1 MKIMVLNGSP
11 KRDRSDCMHVTRAF
25 LEGMNS
31 ILENDVHTLH
41 VIDRHIEYCKGCLT
55 CMRNG
60 GNCVIEDDMK
70 GILEEILASDLLLF
84 SFPLYGFA
92 MPAPLKALLDR
103 TLPLGK
109 MAMRKVGDR
118 YEHVE
123 QADFSHLR
131 YVMICGCGFPNAKGN
146 FEGVVQQWRL
156 MFGSNALSI
165 TVPEAPMFNAPEAA
179 AVTEPFLKL
188 VEQAGRE
195 YAVNC
200 TVTAETME
208 KLAIP
213 MIPDEVYASI
223 VNGEAEAKC

>member
-1 MKIMVLNGSP
+1 MKIMILNGSP
-11 KRDRSDCMHVTRAF
+11 KGAGSDCMHITRAF

-31 ILENDVHTLH
+31 VSEHEVHILH
-41 VIDRHIEYCKGCLT
+41 VIHRHIEYCKGCFT
-55 CMRNG
+55 CMRG
-60 GNCVIEDDMK
+60 GGKCVIDDDMR

-84 SFPLYGFA
+84 SFPLYGFG

-109 MAMRKVGDR
+109 MDMRKVGGR

-131 YVMICGCGFPNAKGN
+131 YVMICGCGFPNARGN
-146 FEGVVQQWRL
+146 FEGVLQQWRL
-156 MFGSNALSI
+156 MFGPDALSI
-165 TVPEAPMFNAPEAA
+165 TVPEAPMFNAPEAS
-179 AVTEPFLKL
+179 AVTAPFLEL
-188 VEQAGRE
+188 VKQAGRE
-195 YAVNC
+195 YANNGAV
-200 TVTAETME
+200 TVETME

-223 VNGEAEAKC
+223 VNGEAGT

>member
-11 KRDRSDCMHVTRAF
+11 KRDGSDCMHMTRAF

-31 ILENDVHTLH
+31 ISQNEVHILP

-60 GNCVIEDDMK
+60 GNCVIDDDMRS
-70 GILEEILASDLLLF
+70 ILEEILESDLLLF

-109 MAMRKVGDR
+109 MDMRKVGDR

-123 QADFSHLR
+123 QRDFSHLR
-131 YVMICGCGFPNAKGN
+131 YIMICGCGFPNAKGN
-146 FEGVVQQWRL
+146 FDGLLRQWRL
-156 MFGSNALSI
+156 MFGPDALAI

-179 AVTEPFLKL
+179 SVTGPFLEL
-188 VEQAGRE
+188 VKQAGRE
-195 YAVNC
+195 YAERGA
-200 TVTAETME
+200 VTAETLE
-208 KLAIP
+208 KLAVP

-223 VNGEAEAKC
+223 VNGEAGV